1 MQKVM
6 EKVEK
11 SPGKSFNLNQFFWWK
26 SCYLM
31 LIVLCAKWLLAYAFQ
46 EEVKHVDISGRST
59 EISWSWFDS
68 EFFIVLKSYPLSAF
82 WLLAISGKFQF
93 RVITYNLY
101 TFSVV
106 LTFWNLSFLIRFL
119 IFGIKI
125 SILFIKILILV
136 VHKLRQKSDDLKFY
150 IKMIDSY
157 SNDTWQLQFWIEL
170 KGFVW
175 FNSVKFQ
182 NLKVEEDS
190 CMAWTCCLNV
200 NLTYQLKA
208 LNCGFYF
215 QAVPNDNWAMFGILS
230 TSATF
235 SNTTC
240 EMYEHMFK

>member
-1 MQKVM
+1 
-6 EKVEK
+6 
-11 SPGKSFNLNQFFWWK
+11 
-26 SCYLM
+26 M
-31 LIVLCAKWLLAYAFQ
+31 LIFPEDQLRYLDLDLIQNFLL
-46 EEVKHVDISGRST
+46 
-59 EISWSWFDS
+59 SW
-68 EFFIVLKSYPLSAF
+68 ESYPLSAF

-170 KGFVW
+170 KGLACFHFEDFVW

-190 CMAWTCCLNV
+190 CRVWTCCLNV
-200 NLTYQLKA
+200 NLTYQPESLK
-208 LNCGFYF
+208 LWVLFWSC
-215 QAVPNDNWAMFGILS
+215 
-230 TSATF
+230 T
-235 SNTTC
+235 
-240 EMYEHMFK
+240 KR

>member
-1 MQKVM
+1 MRN
-6 EKVEK
+6 
-11 SPGKSFNLNQFFWWK
+11 G
-26 SCYLM
+26 
-31 LIVLCAKWLLAYAFQ
+31 LIQNFLL
-46 EEVKHVDISGRST
+46 
-59 EISWSWFDS
+59 SW
-68 EFFIVLKSYPLSAF
+68 ESYPLSTF
-82 WLLAISGKFQF
+82 WLLAISGKCQF
-93 RVITYNLY
+93 RVITYNLC

-106 LTFWNLSFLIRFL
+106 PIFWNLGFLIRFL

-136 VHKLRQKSDDLKFY
+136 VHKLRQKSDNLKFD

-170 KGFVW
+170 KGFACFHFEDFVW

-190 CMAWTCCLNV
+190 CKAWTCCLNV

-208 LNCGFYF
+208 LNCRFYF
-215 QAVPNDNWAMFGILS
+215 QTVPNDNWAMFGMLS

-240 EMYEHMFK
+240 EMYEHMFKRSKIQKCPSFA